1 MAITLNQAATDVETD
16 VNLAAVAIVAIDV
29 DVATDAV
36 VVDLTSAVD
45 LAEDSGNILNNTLE
59 RELKDF
65 YSSSS
70 LFLLNYSS

>member
-65 YSSSS
+65 YSSNS

>member
-1 MAITLNQAATDVETD
+1 VAITLNQAATDVETD

-65 YSSSS
+65 YSSNS